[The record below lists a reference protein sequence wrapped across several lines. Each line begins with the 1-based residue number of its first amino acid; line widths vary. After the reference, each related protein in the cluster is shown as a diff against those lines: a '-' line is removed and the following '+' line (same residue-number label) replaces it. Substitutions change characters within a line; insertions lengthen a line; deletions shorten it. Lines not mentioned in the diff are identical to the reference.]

1 MRPEKTYVKVARA
14 CAPGGEG
21 ERWAYCEVS
30 PTLNVFDNLG
40 DVRAVV
46 LAIETL
52 HSRNTMAKSKQRSYG
67 INPQS
72 SVMYLCSKEVSEGLT
87 VCHGAGVVTYGIKA
101 RASEKSRMPYSKDI
115 AQALSAG
122 CHDAS
127 VVICKLPQ
135 RRKMES

>member
-1 MRPEKTYVKVARA
+1 MRPEKTYVKVAR
-14 CAPGGEG
+14 PSGPDGEG

-52 HSRNTMAKSKQRSYG
+52 HRGRNTMAKAKQRSYG
-67 INPQS
+67 FNPQS
-72 SVMYLCSKEVSEGLT
+72 SLMYPCSKEVSEVLT
-87 VCHGAGVVTYGIKA
+87 VCHGARVVTYGIKA

-127 VVICKLPQ
+127 VVIGSAK
-135 RRKMES
+135 

>member
-1 MRPEKTYVKVARA
+1 MRPEKTYVKVAR
-14 CAPGGEG
+14 PSGPDGEG

-30 PTLNVFDNLG
+30 PTLNVLANLG

-52 HSRNTMAKSKQRSYG
+52 NRGRNTMAKSKQRSYG
-67 INPQS
+67 FNPQS
-72 SVMYLCSKEVSEGLT
+72 SLMYPCSKERLETLT

-127 VVICKLPQ
+127 VVIGRAK
-135 RRKMES
+135 